1 MVPPLAFNDSKT
13 PTTIGSFTAVE
24 SLAGGFR
31 KIIDFSSVNCEPD
44 FQSKVSLIKINRL
57 ALSTISTRGI
67 FFETEN
73 YNSYCLII
81 PLIGNIQTSINGV
94 EYKYSIDD
102 KGFFGVWEKQ
112 KSICVGSGV
121 GIQFPSDRLSDT
133 RSGMFGSS
141 YQSAFPENPQIKSM
155 TLNGVSFIELFKSL
169 FAQIDAVGGDEIIL
183 SKLALD
189 DSFYRL
195 CVGLLYPNLFLKD
208 ETHHGKRPYVRPEVD
223 RLCEYVIGHLTDP
236 IPLTEMENRSGLS
249 TRVLQRSF
257 QNAFGLT
264 PKQWVRKQRLHAA
277 RAVMLKAS
285 EPITIT
291 ALAYD
296 FCFPS
301 PSDFSYHYLLEF
313 GEQPSQTA
321 RRKVPILS
329 PKSFVEF
336 GK

>member
-1 MVPPLAFNDSKT
+1 MFPALAFNDSKT
-13 PTTIGSFTAVE
+13 PTTIGSAGAAE
-24 SLAGGFR
+24 SLADGFR
-31 KIIDFSSVNCEPD
+31 KLIDFSSVNREKD
-44 FQSKVSLIKINRL
+44 FKSKTSLVKINGL
-57 ALSTISTRGI
+57 AITTISTGGVC
-67 FFETEN
+67 FETEN
-73 YNSYCLII
+73 YEKYCLTI
-81 PLIGNIQTSINGV
+81 PLAGRIRTKVNGV
-94 EYKYSIDD
+94 EHIYGSDD
-102 KGFFGVWEKQ
+102 KGFFGIWDKQ
-112 KSICVGSGV
+112 KSVCVGSGV
-121 GIQFPSDRLSDT
+121 GVHFPSARLSDT
-133 RSGMFGSS
+133 RSGMLGSS
-141 YQSAFPENPQIKSM
+141 FQSAFPENPQIKSM
-155 TLNGVSFIELFKSL
+155 TLHGVSFIELFKSL